1 MSWAGNSTA
10 DEILCLLRTAAKTAG
25 KNLGSSKKVESTS
38 KLICHSSNCPIDLNE
53 DRLQLKN
60 KQTMS
65 VIWAFLP
72 ISSLSIFASF
82 YIFLYFLH
90 LSPFDFC
97 CVLHSLWNLKP
108 SCEMSSNGRCQ
119 GASCSFHSKRVC
131 WSLDEATAVATASIS
146 TQFNILQRSSKATAS
161 GAKLKVYIL
170 TALKSETFWNY

>member
-1 MSWAGNSTA
+1 M
-10 DEILCLLRTAAKTAG
+10 KTAC
-25 KNLGSSKKVESTS
+25 NWRT
-38 KLICHSSNCPIDLNE
+38 
-53 DRLQLKN
+53 

-72 ISSLSIFASF
+72 FHPFLYFYLSISF

-119 GASCSFHSKRVC
+119 GASCSFHSKRAC

-146 TQFNILQRSSKATAS
+146 AQFNILQRSSKATAS
-161 GAKLKVYIL
+161 GAKFESVHFNSSEIWNILKLL
-170 TALKSETFWNY
+170 TKMRKTRGNKSWHLLWSLLNKPLTMSW